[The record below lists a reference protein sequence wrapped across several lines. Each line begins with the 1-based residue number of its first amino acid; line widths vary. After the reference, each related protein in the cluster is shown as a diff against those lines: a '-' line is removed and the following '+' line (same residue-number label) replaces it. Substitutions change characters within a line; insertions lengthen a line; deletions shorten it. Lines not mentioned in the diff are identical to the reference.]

1 MPRPIRIPFHSS
13 QKPQN
18 SRAGLSLLE
27 VIIATVI
34 LAVSATLLV
43 RLIGAGDRNA
53 QRADQRITAQ
63 MICQNK
69 MDEIVASIEPLESI
83 EPTASPYY
91 PEWYWSV
98 SIDDLNSKNDT
109 TVNRLSL
116 VEVGVF
122 FRTKRRRDWKFR
134 SIGFA
139 SRAAHLCVATGD
151 SHSQTRRNK
160 HLTDFVR
167 EVFSEPMESQA
178 RIHPTGIVDRVDTR
192 DDADDALLVTLFH
205 FRAT

>member
-1 MPRPIRIPFHSS
+1 MPRRIRMPCHSS
-13 QKPQN
+13 QKPQI

-43 RLIGAGDRNA
+43 RLIGAGDKNA
-53 QRADQRITAQ
+53 KRADQRITAQ

-69 MDEIVASIEPLESI
+69 MDEIVASIEPLESM

-91 PEWYWSV
+91 PDWYWSV
-98 SIDDLNSKNDT
+98 SIEDLYSKNDT

-122 FRTKRRRDWKFR
+122 FRQSDDGIGNSNQLDSQSEDPIYALRRVIRTPKPPDQPSDRFR
-134 SIGFA
+134 SGGF
-139 SRAAHLCVATGD
+139 
-151 SHSQTRRNK
+151 
-160 HLTDFVR
+160 
-167 EVFSEPMESQA
+167 
-178 RIHPTGIVDRVDTR
+178 
-192 DDADDALLVTLFH
+192 
-205 FRAT
+205 

>member
-109 TVNRLSL
+109 TINRLSL
-116 VEVGVF
+116 VEVSIF
-122 FRTKRRRDWKFR
+122 FRE
-134 SIGFA
+134 SYEG
-139 SRAAHLCVATGD
+139 TGNSD
-151 SHSQTRRNK
+151 Q
-160 HLTDFVR
+160 LD
-167 EVFSEPMESQA
+167 SQA
-178 RIHPTGIVDRVDTR
+178 EQPIYALRRVIRTASSSEQKSDR
-192 DDADDALLVTLFH
+192 
-205 FRAT
+205 FRPGGF